1 MSENNISLSPN
12 SLAFIALANEYC
24 HALENIFDYDDRQA
38 FVAEILRLLP
48 RLYMSVS
55 DIKPDE
61 NTDSFID
68 SYLDENDYDNVRDNI
83 SRMMA
88 DEDIYLEVFMDD
100 MKYSDTP
107 IGTSVSENLADIYQP
122 LYNFVATVKDAT
134 DETITEAIA
143 AIKTDFITYWGQT
156 LCNVLRA
163 LHSAYYTRQ

>member
-1 MSENNISLSPN
+1 MTENNSSLNPN

-38 FVAEILRLLP
+38 FIAEMLRLLP
-48 RLYMSVS
+48 RLYMSAS
-55 DIKPDE
+55 DIKNTN

-68 SYLDENDYDNVRDNI
+68 SYLDENDYDTVRGNV

-122 LYNFVATVKDAT
+122 LYNFVATVKDAI
-134 DETITEAIA
+134 DDTIAEAII
-143 AIKTDFITYWGQT
+143 AIKADFDTYWGQT

-163 LHSAYYTRQ
+163 LHSIYYTR

>member
-1 MSENNISLSPN
+1 MTENNSSLNPN

-38 FVAEILRLLP
+38 FIGEMLRLLP
-48 RLYMSVS
+48 RLYMSAS
-55 DIKPDE
+55 DIKNTD

-68 SYLDENDYDNVRDNI
+68 SYLDENDYDTVRGNV

-134 DETITEAIA
+134 DDTIAEAII
-143 AIKTDFITYWGQT
+143 AIKADFDTYWGQT

-163 LHSAYYTRQ
+163 LHSIYYTR

>member
-1 MSENNISLSPN
+1 MTENNSSLNPN

-24 HALENIFDYDDRQA
+24 HALENIFDYDDRQT
-38 FVAEILRLLP
+38 FIAEMLRLLP
-48 RLYMSVS
+48 RLYMSAS
-55 DIKPDE
+55 DIKNTD

-68 SYLDENDYDNVRDNI
+68 SYLDENDYDTVRGNV

-107 IGTSVSENLADIYQP
+107 IGTSISENLADIYQP

-134 DETITEAIA
+134 DDTIAEAII
-143 AIKTDFITYWGQT
+143 AIKADFDTYWGQT

-163 LHSAYYTRQ
+163 LHSIYYTR

>member
-1 MSENNISLSPN
+1 MTENNSSLNPN

-38 FVAEILRLLP
+38 FIAEMLRLLP
-48 RLYMSVS
+48 RLYMSAS
-55 DIKPDE
+55 DIKNTD

-68 SYLDENDYDNVRDNI
+68 SYLNENDYDTVRGNV

-134 DETITEAIA
+134 DDTIAEAII
-143 AIKTDFITYWGQT
+143 AIKADFDTYWGQT

-163 LHSAYYTRQ
+163 LHSIYYTR

>member
-1 MSENNISLSPN
+1 MTENNSSLNPN
-12 SLAFIALANEYC
+12 SLAFIALANKYC

-38 FVAEILRLLP
+38 FIAEMLRLLP
-48 RLYMSVS
+48 RLYMSAS
-55 DIKPDE
+55 DIKNTD

-68 SYLDENDYDNVRDNI
+68 SYLDENDYDTVRGNV

-134 DETITEAIA
+134 DDTIAEAII
-143 AIKTDFITYWGQT
+143 AIKADFDTYWGQT

-163 LHSAYYTRQ
+163 LHSIYYTR